1 MYTAKCGNNVSK
13 MLVVVDDNFHVDRL
27 IDRLEG
33 PAIHVTVP
41 RVLLVGQVERLGLAG
56 ALRLDVEAHIRGIVE
71 HALEEGALTTVREI
85 GRLDREDLVRPITDG
100 RDLLGVLAAELEMD
114 GGVSDVEDDV
124 VHIVNIHLIEADVH
138 S

>member
-1 MYTAKCGNNVSK
+1 
-13 MLVVVDDNFHVDRL
+13 MLVVVNDNFHADIR
-27 IDRLEG
+27 IDRLER

-41 RVLLVGQVERLGLAG
+41 RVLLVGQIERLGLVG
-56 ALRLDVEAHIRGIVE
+56 TLRLDVEAHIRGIVE
-71 HALEEGALTTVREI
+71 DTLEEGALTTVREI

-124 VHIVNIHLIEADVH
+124 VHIVNIHLI
-138 S
+138 